1 MALVPGGT
9 GVAEIAIVR
18 TRGPRQAFMVGI
30 KAHIAPRFEPERR
43 SGGVPRRASAV
54 RPEPPQ
60 FIVSAVELSED
71 GLVRKGP
78 TYTGGFVGGFI
89 GSFIP
94 SLWGAGQLSISSVL
108 FFMIGGFFG
117 IWVAYRLFV

>member
-1 MALVPGGT
+1 VPT
-9 GVAEIAIVR
+9 
-18 TRGPRQAFMVGI
+18 
-30 KAHIAPRFEPERR
+30 
-43 SGGVPRRASAV
+43 RASAV
-54 RPEPPQ
+54 CPEPLQ
-60 FIVSAVELSED
+60 FIVSAVELPED

-78 TYTGGFVGGFI
+78 TYTGGFVGGLI